1 VRSIQLVAPKT
12 LEERDMPQ
20 ERDPGHGEITVKVRA
35 IGICGSDLHWF
46 LDGRI
51 GETLAVYP
59 RVPGHEP
66 AGEVIAVGK
75 GVTHMAVGDRVV
87 LEPNLTC
94 GHCEY
99 CLKGQHNNCIHNVF
113 MGGCQAD
120 GMLREFVT
128 LPASNATRFP
138 KAFEYAKA
146 TLAEPLAV
154 MMHMLELV
162 DIHMGDTVCVT
173 GAGPIGMLAAAT
185 AKAAGASRVFIA
197 DKLAYRLKIAQQM
210 GADVTIDTTSEKLI
224 DSVLESTRGRGVD
237 KVLECAGAAETV
249 NAGIRMAR
257 PGGTVMMIGILSE
270 LYPKIDGQGT
280 APADFETIQS
290 SFAGSAGYDF
300 VRTRAHRAADAFAAA
315 GTDAQ
320 SVRHDDQLHGRRGQS
335 RRRNQMKVLSG
346 YRVGQ
351 VGNLPE
357 DPQKRHCA
365 DCQSA
370 RRMPSC
376 TTLGFLRVAK

>member
-1 VRSIQLVAPKT
+1 
-12 LEERDMPQ
+12 MPQ

-35 IGICGSDLHWF
+35 IGICGSDLHWY

-51 GETLAVYP
+51 GEVPAYYP

-75 GVTHMAVGDRVV
+75 GVEHFKTGDRVV
-87 LEPNLTC
+87 IEPSLTC

-99 CLKGQHNNCIHNVF
+99 CLRGEHNNCVHSVF

-120 GMLREFVT
+120 GMLREYVT
-128 LPASNATRFP
+128 IPAGNATSFP
-138 KAFEYAKA
+138 KAFDFAKA

-210 GADVTIDTTSEKLI
+210 GADVTIDTSSEKLVET
-224 DSVLESTRGRGVD
+224 VLDATKGRGVD
-237 KVLECAGAAETV
+237 KVIECAGSPEMV
-249 NAGIRMAR
+249 NAAIKMAR
-257 PGGTVMMIGILSE
+257 PGGLVMLIGILSE
-270 LYPKIDGQGT
+270 LHPKIDIHT
-280 APADFETIQS
+280 AMLKEVRIQTLKRS
-290 SFAGSAGYDF
+290 N
-300 VRTRAHRAADAFAAA
+300 HRAQEALDLMSSGRIPTALLTHSLPLEQTPKAFDMMANY
-315 GTDAQ
+315 TDG
-320 SVRHDDQLHGRRGQS
+320 VG
-335 RRRNQMKVLSG
+335 KVI
-346 YRVGQ
+346 V
-351 VGNLPE
+351 E
-357 DPQKRHCA
+357 IK
-365 DCQSA
+365 
-370 RRMPSC
+370 
-376 TTLGFLRVAK
+376 

>member
-1 VRSIQLVAPKT
+1 V
-12 LEERDMPQ
+12 EEREMPQ

-35 IGICGSDLHWF
+35 IGICGSDLHWY

-51 GETLAVYP
+51 GEVPAHYP

-75 GVTHMAVGDRVV
+75 GVAHFAVGDRVV

-120 GMLREFVT
+120 GMLREYVT

-197 DKLAYRLKIAQQM
+197 DKLAYRLKIAHQM
-210 GADVTIDTTSEKLI
+210 GADVTIDTTAEKLV
-224 DSVLESTRGRGVD
+224 DTVLESTRGRGVD

-270 LYPKIDGQGT
+270 LYPKIDVHSAMGKELRLQTLKRSNHRSQEALDMISSGRVPT
-280 APADFETIQS
+280 ALLTHSLPLEQTPKAFDMM
-290 SFAGSAGYDF
+290 
-300 VRTRAHRAADAFAAA
+300 AHY
-315 GTDAQ
+315 TDG
-320 SVRHDDQLHGRRGQS
+320 VG
-335 RRRNQMKVLSG
+335 KV
-346 YRVGQ
+346 V
-351 VGNLPE
+351 VE
-357 DPQKRHCA
+357 IK
-365 DCQSA
+365 
-370 RRMPSC
+370 
-376 TTLGFLRVAK
+376 